1 MHSIVE
7 AAKLTQDELRML
19 GTNVV
24 HAVEHDGED
33 VELDAVNRSLDI
45 HGEGVDELAC
55 LAGVDTLADADL
67 DRRTIPIGALPNVV
81 DSPSRPAA

>member
-1 MHSIVE
+1 MPSIVE
-7 AAKLTQDELRML
+7 VAKLTQDELRML

-24 HAVEHDGED
+24 HAVRHDGE

-45 HGEGVDELAC
+45 HDEGVDELAY
-55 LAGVDTLADADL
+55 LGGAEALADADL
-67 DRRTIPIGALPNVV
+67 DRRTIQISASLNAV

>member
-1 MHSIVE
+1 MPSIVE

-24 HAVEHDGED
+24 HAVEHDGQD

-45 HGEGVDELAC
+45 HDKGVDEFAWP
-55 LAGVDTLADADL
+55 ASADL
-67 DRRTIPIGALPNVV
+67 DRRSIPISAVV
-81 DSPSRPAA
+81 NAADSPSRPAA

>member
-1 MHSIVE
+1 MPSIVE

-19 GTNVV
+19 GENVV
-24 HAVEHDGED
+24 HAVEHDGE

-45 HGEGVDELAC
+45 HDEGVDELAC
-55 LAGVDTLADADL
+55 AASADFDC
-67 DRRTIPIGALPNVV
+67 RTISIRAAV

>member
-1 MHSIVE
+1 MPSIVE

-19 GTNVV
+19 GENVV

-33 VELDAVNRSLDI
+33 VDLDAVNRSLAV
-45 HGEGVDELAC
+45 HEEGVDELAC
-55 LAGVDTLADADL
+55 PADADL
-67 DRRTIPIGALPNVV
+67 GRPAIPLGAAVDAA

>member
-1 MHSIVE
+1 MPSIVE

-24 HAVEHDGED
+24 HAVEHDGE

-45 HGEGVDELAC
+45 HDESVDELMHAVS
-55 LAGVDTLADADL
+55 ADTLADADL
-67 DRRTIPIGALPNVV
+67 DRRSIPIGALPNVA